1 MSGARSAKMK
11 LRSSPPLPRRL
22 LPWISGGLL
31 AGCVPLMPASISP
44 EGNGVYLVTQQ
55 AASAWVDARSAA
67 LKRADAYCQKQG
79 KHVHLLTPEILNSP
93 AEASDHAELE
103 FRCE

>member
-1 MSGARSAKMK
+1 VPFSAKMK
-11 LRSSPPLPRRL
+11 LPFPLLAQSRL
-22 LPWISGGLL
+22 LLCLGGGFV

-67 LKRADAYCQKQG
+67 LKRADAYCQKQN
-79 KHVHLLTPEILNSP
+79 KHVRLLTPEILNSP

>member
-1 MSGARSAKMK
+1 MGTAHSAKMK
-11 LRSSPPLPRRL
+11 LPTLPPTPRCL
-22 LPWISGGLL
+22 LLCLGGGLL
-31 AGCVPLMPASISP
+31 PGCVPLMPASISP

-67 LKRADAYCQKQG
+67 LKRADAFCQKQN
-79 KHVHLLTPEILNSP
+79 KHVRLLTPEILNSP
-93 AEASDHAELE
+93 AEDSDHAELE